1 MAGYNEEQFW
11 AHQNSQSTAYDG
23 FGDQSQTF
31 DFQSFDQNAS
41 FFPPNAYPSPHQQ
54 QQGYGQPSI
63 FTPQMPTT
71 AISQGFGGPGDIPGG
86 VGTEPNEFDE
96 PPLLDELEIYPQRI
110 IEKSLAVLNPFHKQ
124 GLVDSPEYF
133 FKETDL
139 AGPIAFCLTLA
150 ACLFLSG
157 SKAQFGYIYGL
168 CIISVVV
175 MYVLITLMCNTTE
188 NYVTISA
195 VASILGYSILPIVW
209 LSIIGVFF
217 ALNSSF
223 GIALAACAI
232 FLATMSCSRVFCI
245 MTGDPHQRYLV
256 AYPCALVYIIF
267 TLLVLF

>member
-1 MAGYNEEQFW
+1 MAGYTEEQFW
-11 AHQNSQSTAYDG
+11 ANQNNPNAYDG
-23 FGDQSQTF
+23 FEDQSQTL

-41 FFPPNAYPSPHQQ
+41 FFPPNAYAASQH

-63 FTPQMPTT
+63 FTPDISSTTVPHGYGGAADMPGAMGSET
-71 AISQGFGGPGDIPGG
+71 
-86 VGTEPNEFDE
+86 NEFDE

-110 IEKSLAVLNPFHKQ
+110 MEKSLAVLNPFHAQ
-124 GLVDSPEYF
+124 GLVDNPEYF

-139 AGPIAFCLTLA
+139 AGPICFCFTLA
-150 ACLFLSG
+150 ACLFVSG
-157 SKAQFGYIYGL
+157 NKAQFGYIYGL

-175 MYVLITLMCNTTE
+175 MYVLITLMCNSME
-188 NYVTISA
+188 NYVTITA

-209 LSIIGVFF
+209 LSIVGVFF
-217 ALNSSF
+217 SLDSAF

-232 FLATMSCSRVFCI
+232 FLSTMSCSRIFCI
-245 MTGDPHQRYLV
+245 MTGDPHQRYLI

>member
-1 MAGYNEEQFW
+1 MAGYSEEQFW
-11 AHQNSQSTAYDG
+11 TNQNIPNSYDG
-23 FGDQSQTF
+23 FGDQSQSF

-41 FFPPNAYPSPHQQ
+41 FFPPNAYPAP
-54 QQGYGQPSI
+54 GFGQPTI
-63 FTPQMPTT
+63 FTPDMSIPSG
-71 AISQGFGGPGDIPGG
+71 SQTFGFADKSG
-86 VGTEPNEFDE
+86 VAGEPNEFDE

-110 IEKSLAVLNPFHKQ
+110 LEKSLAVLNPFHAQ
-124 GLVDSPEYF
+124 GLVDNPEYF

-150 ACLFLSG
+150 ACLFVTG

-168 CIISVVV
+168 CVISVVV
-175 MYVLITLMCNTTE
+175 MYALITLMCNSSE
-188 NYVTISA
+188 NNVTITA

-209 LSIIGVFF
+209 LSILGIFF
-217 ALNSSF
+217 SLNTTF

-232 FLATMSCSRVFCI
+232 FLSTMSCSRIFCI
-245 MTGDPHQRYLV
+245 MTGDSHQRYLL

>member
-1 MAGYNEEQFW
+1 MAGYSEEQFW

-23 FGDQSQTF
+23 FGDQTQTF

-41 FFPPNAYPSPHQQ
+41 FFPPNAYPSPQQ

-63 FTPQMPTT
+63 FTPEIPPPS
-71 AISQGFGGPGDIPGG
+71 ISQGFGVPENIPGV
-86 VGTEPNEFDE
+86 VGSEPNDFDE

-110 IEKSLAVLNPFHKQ
+110 IDKSLAVLNPFHKQ

-139 AGPIAFCLTLA
+139 AGPLAFCLTLA
-150 ACLFLSG
+150 ACLFVSG
-157 SKAQFGYIYGL
+157 NKAQFGYIYGL
-168 CIISVVV
+168 SIISVVV

-232 FLATMSCSRVFCI
+232 FLATMSCSRIFCI
-245 MTGDPHQRYLV
+245 MTGDPHQRYLI